1 MHIVVRRP
9 KPIPSGK
16 CFVWEDWEGFSST
29 SKTSPSAFGGN
40 CMFEIHCSKCLM
52 EAQNN
57 GQGLKAKDFFVPVQ
71 IEFFKG
77 G

>member
-1 MHIVVRRP
+1 
-9 KPIPSGK
+9 
-16 CFVWEDWEGFSST
+16 
-29 SKTSPSAFGGN
+29 
-40 CMFEIHCSKCLM
+40 M